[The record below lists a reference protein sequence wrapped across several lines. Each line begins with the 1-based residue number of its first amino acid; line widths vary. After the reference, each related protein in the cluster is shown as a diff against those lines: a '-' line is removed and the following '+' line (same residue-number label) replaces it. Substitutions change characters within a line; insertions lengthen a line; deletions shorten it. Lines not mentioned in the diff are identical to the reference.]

1 MNLLI
6 KPAELLYHAIN
17 RVRRALYRRGVLQAR
32 RLPRPV
38 VSIGNIAAGG
48 AGKTPAVIAIG
59 RFLIERGHKVV
70 VLTRGYA
77 RSGKG
82 GVVVTLDPEMYGD
95 EPVLIKKYLDKAH
108 VIVGSNRYDNGLR
121 YQDADIFLLDD
132 GFQHL
137 QLHRDLDVVIDAPAS
152 FFREGRS
159 ALAHADIVLPRNIRL
174 NVPAEIRA
182 RRVFAFSGLANNE
195 QFFTS
200 LRNEGLELVG
210 TRGFRDHHRYSS
222 ADLAAIDADAGKAGA
237 DVIVTTGKDAVKI
250 ARRDIIAISAEF
262 VIDADVLERIERV
275 IQR

>member
-1 MNLLI
+1 VNLLI
-6 KPAELLYHAIN
+6 KPAELLYRAIN
-17 RVRRALYRRGVLQAR
+17 RLRRALYRRGVLRAR

-38 VSIGNIAAGG
+38 ISIGNIASGG

-77 RSGKG
+77 KSGKG

-95 EPVLIKKYLDKAH
+95 EPVLIKKHLDKAH
-108 VIVGSNRYDNGLR
+108 VIVGSNRYENGLR

-174 NVPAEIRA
+174 NVPAEIRT

-200 LRNEGLELVG
+200 LKNEGLDLVG

-250 ARRDIIAISAEF
+250 ARRDIIAIPAEF
-262 VIDADVLERIERV
+262 VIDADVLERIERI